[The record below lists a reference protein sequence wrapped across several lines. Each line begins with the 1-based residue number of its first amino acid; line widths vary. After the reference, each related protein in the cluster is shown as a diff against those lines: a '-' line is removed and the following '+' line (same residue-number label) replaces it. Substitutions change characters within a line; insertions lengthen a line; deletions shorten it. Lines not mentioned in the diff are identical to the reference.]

1 MNYHPVLEW
10 VFLKCGFAMGGE
22 KSDGYESSPAPELT
36 RAFGE
41 LSGQTSW
48 HYNKQLY
55 VLTITEPCVTESNF
69 FKGV

>member
-10 VFLKCGFAMGGE
+10 VFLQCGFTMGKE

-41 LSGQTSW
+41 LSGQTRW
-48 HYNKQLY
+48 HYNNQLY
-55 VLTITEPCVTESNF
+55 VLANNYNRAVCDRIKF
-69 FKGV
+69 L